1 MRIQNLIRCSLVILF
16 LISVSAC
23 AVYSPSPAP
32 TTISPQETPPAASD
46 PGPLLSEIIAQ
57 VTPAELSAAIGDLS
71 GEWPVAIGGE
81 SYTLASRVQ
90 LNGDSMLK
98 ATQYVYE
105 HLRIPGLTVTYFNW
119 QLPVGAVTKGR
130 NVVAELPGTA
140 HPEEIVLMTAHLDDM
155 VDKNIDPAGTA
166 IPRPPV
172 PVVDPLW
179 NRFPAPGADD
189 NASGTAGVLLAARI
203 LAGYRFARTV
213 RFVFFAGEENGYL
226 GSFAYARALRE
237 AGENIAAVFNLDM
250 LAYDRLGEP
259 VVDVNM
265 RAPADS
271 PLDGPLA
278 DAFLQTVSAY
288 QIDLVP
294 ERQYQTGFYVGSDHG
309 MFWMQGFPAIS
320 IMEDASGDFNPFYHS
335 QYERLEN
342 LNMTYCANVIKAA
355 IGAVVYLA
363 GESGLTPAG

>member
-1 MRIQNLIRCSLVILF
+1 MRIQKLIRCSLVIFF
-16 LISVSAC
+16 LISVAAC
-23 AVYSPSPAP
+23 AAFAP
-32 TTISPQETPPAASD
+32 TAAPAQETLTAASKPD
-46 PGPLLSEIIAQ
+46 PLLSEILTQ
-57 VTPAELSAAIGDLS
+57 VTPAELSASIGGLS
-71 GEWPVAIGGE
+71 GEWPVEIGGKP
-81 SYTLASRVQ
+81 YTLSSRVH
-90 LNGDSMLK
+90 LNGDSALK

-105 HLRIPGLTVTYFNW
+105 HLRVPGLRVTYFNW

-140 HPEEIVLMTAHLDDM
+140 HPEEIILMTAHVDDM
-155 VDKNIDPAGTA
+155 VDKNINPAGTA
-166 IPRPPV
+166 VPRPPI

-189 NASGTAGVLLAARI
+189 NASGTAGVMLAARI

-213 RFVFFAGEENGYL
+213 RFVFFTGEENGYL

-237 AGENIAAVFNLDM
+237 AGENIIAVFNLDM

-278 DAFLQTVSAY
+278 DAFIQAVSAY
-288 QIDLVP
+288 QIDIVP

-320 IMEDASGDFNPFYHS
+320 IMEDAGGDFNPYYHS

-363 GESGLTPAG
+363 GAPGTAQGR